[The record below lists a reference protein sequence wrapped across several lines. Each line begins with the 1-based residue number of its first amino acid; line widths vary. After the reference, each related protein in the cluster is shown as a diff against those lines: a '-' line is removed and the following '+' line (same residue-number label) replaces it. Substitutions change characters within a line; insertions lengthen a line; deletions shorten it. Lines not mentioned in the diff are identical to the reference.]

1 MSELEGEAKPLLM
14 PMMFGDFPTVERSPD
29 EQEIIATWAM
39 KTALVADFFT
49 TRRNFAA
56 HLAADL
62 YQTKRP
68 PPRSYVYMAAY
79 QGVKMPLRSYLFVTK
94 MTFPVAYTPVGV
106 VEQKPTVFDASVATL
121 CVFHLVLQI
130 IVLHQGDHAP
140 LGPPNTSPWLRRLW
154 PRMRDN
160 AVFPPAGDALDDS
173 GLEAFARL
181 SGPIQRIPHIKRR
194 PDDPTVL

>member
-1 MSELEGEAKPLLM
+1 MSELEGDAKPLLM

-29 EQEIIATWAM
+29 EQEIIAKWAM
-39 KTALVADFFT
+39 KTALVADFFS
-49 TRRNFAA
+49 TRRNFAP
-56 HLAADL
+56 HLAAEFFR
-62 YQTKRP
+62 TKRP

-130 IVLHQGDHAP
+130 IVLHPGDHAP
-140 LGPPNTSPWLRRLW
+140 LGPPQPNTWLHRIW
-154 PRMRDN
+154 PKRSVA
-160 AVFPPAGDALDDS
+160 AVFPPGGDALDDS

-181 SGPIQRIPHIKRR
+181 TGGVQRIPRINRK
-194 PDDPTVL
+194 PDDPTVS